1 MNSHIPRS
9 SSAQLSLLAR
19 ARLVIILLLPI
30 AVAVAI
36 TTAHKGPKK
45 SGLAQPPGVPVQSLL
60 PKTQSDMPLAELIR
74 ERPSLDLVETLT
86 RRSPEDD
93 LLATVPIPRPQTEE
107 EFEGD
112 IEERR
117 NWFLFQRQFPFNEIP
132 VDARAIAWE
141 SRPME
146 KHPFEFGAEGVEV
159 PWQSIGP
166 TPTNSFFP
174 GSWGKTSGRI
184 NTIAISPTNPNIVL
198 IGGATGGVWRSV
210 DGGTTFTAVTDSQV
224 DLAVGSIAFAP
235 SNSSIVYAGMGDK
248 DGNYLGTGVLRSTD
262 AGQTW
267 TRVSNSTLPPLGVIS
282 QVLVDPS
289 NPNRVYVAQYAFQQG
304 ASFFGS
310 GFYLSIDGGVSWT
323 RTFTGTA
330 KDLVRHPTQASTL
343 YLAVQNDFASG
354 GGVFKSTNSGQTW
367 QRIYTSPFGIP
378 DNIKIAV
385 TPAAPENVYVLN
397 GKATARVE
405 VSTNGGSTW
414 TNRGGNFDTKQF
426 NYNCYL
432 FVHPT
437 DPNTVYV
444 GTRDLWR
451 STNGGSTYANIT
463 GNFPNLADP
472 NQYSPG
478 GAKAHPDQH
487 HFYISPTSPSTIYIA
502 NDGGIWKSTDGASS
516 FTSLNSTLTLT
527 MFTSYDMHPTD
538 ASRSYGGTQDNGTQ
552 KRTGAQ
558 TWREFSTGDG
568 GQTFVDT
575 LDPSIVYVTYIGHA
589 VYRYTSNGDSFS
601 GTIGSSAVFNGDRVA
616 FYPPFVGNETNS
628 NLYFGTYRLYV
639 STNRGTS
646 WTMPS
651 AFTDLTVGGGDVLSA
666 IAVAKSN
673 TNVIYTGSSQGRLMV
688 STNGGVNWTD
698 RTSGLPQR
706 FIKSITISATDSNT
720 AYVTVSGFVT
730 GHVFKTINAGASW
743 TNISG
748 NLPDIPTNDLL
759 IDPRAGNAN
768 TLYVGTDVG
777 VFRSTVGGTTWETFN
792 NGLPPTIISELD
804 AQPTGIIQVGTYGRG
819 AFEMNLNQTTSP
831 TIQFNSATFSV
842 NENAGTATITVT
854 RGGSSSG
861 AVSANYSLA
870 NGTATAGQDYV
881 ASSGTVSFVSG
892 ETSKTFNVSIVD
904 DGALEGNETIN
915 LSLSNPTGGATL
927 GSPNTAVLTIIDNE
941 SSCSF
946 TLNPTSQSF
955 GSAGGS
961 SSFTITTGPGCSW
974 SAVSNAGFITTTSS
988 GSGNG
993 TVNYTV
999 GSNSGSARSG
1009 TITVGGQTFTVTQSG
1024 SGGGCPSTAIAAGQT
1039 INGTLTTSDCFFTG
1053 STHYVDVYTFNG
1065 TAGQQISI
1073 NMTSGTFDTYLYL
1086 INSSNQTLAENDDGG
1101 GGTNSRIPAFSGFFT
1116 LPATATYT
1124 IYATSFSSDGITG
1137 STGSY
1142 TLSLSSAS
1150 CSYSLNP
1157 TSQSFGASGGNSSFS
1172 VSTVTGCAWTAV
1184 SNSSWITTSSTG
1196 TGNGTVNY
1204 TVAANNSVART
1215 GSITVNGQTFSVSQ
1229 SAGGGG
1235 CPASAIT
1242 VGQTINGNI
1251 TTSDCFF
1258 IGTSRYVDVYTF
1270 SGTAGQQIAIT
1281 MNGSFDTYLYLLN
1294 AGNQV
1299 IAEDDDGAGGT
1310 NSRVPA
1316 VSGFVTLPA
1325 TGTYTI
1331 YATSFSFDGIN
1342 GGFGSYSISL
1352 LSATNCTFS
1361 LGQTSQ
1367 SFGAAGGSSSF
1378 TVTAGTG
1385 CAWSAIS
1392 NATWITTNSTGSGTG
1407 TVNFI
1412 VASNPGS
1419 ARSGTITI
1427 NNQTFTVNQSA
1438 ASGCP
1443 AATITAGQT
1452 ISSTL
1457 TSLDCFFTGTTRFVD
1472 VYNFSGTAG
1481 QQVALN
1487 MTSAT
1492 FDTYLYLLN
1501 SSNQTI
1507 AEDDDGGGGT
1517 NSRIPFFSGTFTLPA
1532 TGTYT
1537 IYATSYS
1544 FDGFTGGTGSY
1555 SISLS
1560 SGAIASSVQFS
1571 SPLYTA
1577 SEASGSI
1584 TITVTRSG
1592 DTSGSA
1598 SVNYFTGDTAGLQSC
1613 TLVNGRASERCDY
1626 VTSVGTLRFAA
1637 GETSKTFTV
1646 PFIDDVHVEGSETF
1660 TVALAGASGTS
1671 LGSTATAT
1679 VSIADNDL
1687 AVASSNPIDGVD
1699 FFIRQQYLDILNRQP
1714 DSTGLQNWI
1723 NTLAPC
1729 PNGGFGEPP
1738 ASDCDRLKV
1747 AAGFFQS
1754 DEFLNRGYWAF
1765 RFYMVSQNQ
1774 RPTYAQFI
1782 PDMAQV
1788 GGPKSPA
1795 EEEASK
1801 VTFAEAFVQRPE
1813 FLARYGGLS
1822 GQPLANALLQTAGLP
1837 SNTFTVTAN
1846 MTNGQILRGIVETS
1860 ATLNKFLTDG
1870 TVSIQYFG
1878 FLRRDPDAIG
1888 YQNNVNTLN
1897 ANPSNLRHMIFIFI
1911 YSVEYRSRF
1920 GSQ

>member
-1 MNSHIPRS
+1 MNSPTRLS
-9 SSAQLSLLAR
+9 STAKPSRLSR
-19 ARLVIILLLPI
+19 ARLVIVLLLPLALAI
-30 AVAVAI
+30 AATVARKGQKKN
-36 TTAHKGPKK
+36 AH
-45 SGLAQPPGVPVQSLL
+45 AQPVGIPVQL
-60 PKTQSDMPLAELIR
+60 PLQEQQLELPRAKYIR
-74 ERPSLDLVETLT
+74 ARPSLDFLQTLT
-86 RRSPEDD
+86 HRSPEND
-93 LLATVPIPRPQTEE
+93 LLATFPRPQTQE

-117 NWFLFQRQFPFNEIP
+117 NWFLFQRRFPFNEIP
-132 VDARAIAWE
+132 EEARLRAWE
-141 SRPME
+141 SRPIAKPE
-146 KHPFEFGAEGVEV
+146 LDPWGENVEGV

-184 NTIAISPTNPNIVL
+184 NTIAVSPTNPNIVL
-198 IGGATGGVWRSV
+198 IGGGTGGVWRSI
-210 DGGTTFTAVTDSQV
+210 DGGTTFTPVTDNQV

-248 DGNYLGTGVLRSTD
+248 DDPYLGTGVLRSTD
-262 AGQTW
+262 GGQTW
-267 TRVSNSTLPPLGVIS
+267 TRVSNGTLPPLGRIS

-289 NPNRVYVAQYAFQQG
+289 NSNRVYVAQYAFQQG
-304 ASFFGS
+304 NGLIVG
-310 GFYLSIDGGVSWT
+310 GFYLSTDGGVNWT
-323 RTFTGTA
+323 MTLTGTA

-354 GGVFKSTNSGQTW
+354 PSGGVFKSTNSGQTW

-414 TNRGGNFDTKQF
+414 SNRAGNFDTQQF
-426 NYNCYL
+426 SYNCYL
-432 FVHPT
+432 FVNPT
-437 DPNTVYV
+437 DPNTIYV

-451 STNGGSTYANIT
+451 STNGGSTYTNIT
-463 GNFPNLADP
+463 GNFTNVTNP
-472 NQYSPG
+472 NQYSPAT
-478 GAKAHPDQH
+478 AKTHPDQH
-487 HFYISPTSPSTIYIA
+487 HFYISPSSPSTIYIA

-516 FTSLNSTLTLT
+516 FTSLNNTLSLT
-527 MFTSYDMHPTD
+527 MFTSYEMHPSD
-538 ASRSYGGTQDNGTQ
+538 AARSYGGTQDNGTQ
-552 KRTGAQ
+552 KRTGGQ
-558 TWREFSTGDG
+558 TWREFTTGDG

-575 LDPSIVYVTYIGHA
+575 LDGSIVYATYIGHT
-589 VYRYTSNGDSFS
+589 VFRYTNNGDTFS
-601 GTIGSSAVFNGDRVA
+601 ATIGSNTVFNGDRVG

-639 STNRGTS
+639 STNRGAS
-646 WTMPS
+646 WTLPGG
-651 AFTDLTVGGGDVLSA
+651 FTDLTFGGVLST

-673 TNVIYTGSSQGRLMV
+673 TSVIYTGASDGRLMV
-688 STNGGVNWTD
+688 STNGGVNWID

-706 FIKSITISATDSNT
+706 FIKSITISPTDPNT

-730 GHVFKTINAGASW
+730 GHVFKTINAGVSW

-748 NLPDIPTNDLL
+748 NLPDIPINDLL
-759 IDPRAGNAN
+759 IDPRPGNAN
-768 TLYVGTDVG
+768 TLYVGTDIG

-804 AQPTGIIQVGTYGRG
+804 AQPGGIMQVGTYGRG
-819 AFEMNLNQTTSP
+819 AFEINLNQTTSP
-831 TIQFNSATFSV
+831 TIQFSSATFSV

-861 AVSANYSLA
+861 AVSANYSVA

-881 ASSGTVSFVSG
+881 ATSGTISFAAG

-904 DGALEGNETIN
+904 DSALEGNETIN
-915 LSLSNPTGGATL
+915 LSLSNPAGGATL

-961 SSFTITTGPGCSW
+961 SSFTVTTGSGCTW
-974 SAVSNAGFITTTSS
+974 SAVSNAAFITTTSS

-999 GSNSGSARSG
+999 VSNGGAARTG
-1009 TITVGGQTFTVTQSG
+1009 TIAVAGQTFTVSQSG
-1024 SGGGCPSTAIAAGQT
+1024 SGGGCPSTTIAAGQT

-1053 STHYVDVYTFNG
+1053 TTRYVDVYTFSG
-1065 TAGQQISI
+1065 TAGQQIAL
-1073 NMTSGTFDTYLYL
+1073 NLTSGTFDTYLYL
-1086 INSSNQTLAENDDGG
+1086 LNSSNQVLTEDDDGG
-1101 GGTNSRIPAFSGFFT
+1101 SGTNSRIPAFSGFFT
-1116 LPATATYT
+1116 LPTTGTYT
-1124 IYATSFSSDGITG
+1124 IYATSFSFDGLTG
-1137 STGSY
+1137 STGAY
-1142 TLSLSSAS
+1142 TISLSSAS
-1150 CSYSLNP
+1150 CTYSLNQ
-1157 TSQSFGASGGNSSFS
+1157 TSQSFGASGGSSSFG
-1172 VSTVTGCAWTAV
+1172 VSTAAGCAWTAV
-1184 SNSSWITTSSTG
+1184 SNSNWITTSSTG

-1204 TVAANNSVART
+1204 FVAANNGAART

-1229 SAGGGG
+1229 NAGGGG
-1235 CPASAIT
+1235 CPATTMT

-1258 IGTSRYVDVYTF
+1258 TATSRFVDVYTF

-1281 MNGSFDTYLYLLN
+1281 MNGTFDTYLYLLN
-1294 AGNQV
+1294 ASNQV
-1299 IAEDDDGAGGT
+1299 LAEDDDGGGGT

-1316 VSGFVTLPA
+1316 VSGFITLPS

-1331 YATSFSFDGIN
+1331 YATSFSFDGID
-1342 GGFGSYSISL
+1342 GSFGSYSISL

-1361 LGQTSQ
+1361 LSQTSQ
-1367 SFGAAGGSSSF
+1367 SFGASGGSNSF
-1378 TVTAGTG
+1378 TVTTGAG
-1385 CAWSAIS
+1385 CAWSAVS

-1443 AATITAGQT
+1443 ATTITAGQT
-1452 ISSTL
+1452 INATL
-1457 TSLDCFFTGTTRFVD
+1457 TTFDCFFTGTTRFVD
-1472 VYNFSGTAG
+1472 VYSFSGTAG
-1481 QQVALN
+1481 QQITIN
-1487 MTSAT
+1487 MTSGT

-1501 SSNQTI
+1501 SSNQAL
-1507 AEDDDGGGGT
+1507 AEDDDGGSGT

-1555 SISLS
+1555 SIGLS

-1571 SPLYTA
+1571 SPLYAA
-1577 SEASGSI
+1577 SEGSGSI

-1592 DTSGSA
+1592 DTTGSA

-1613 TLVNGRASERCDY
+1613 TVVNGRASERCDY

-1637 GETSKTFTV
+1637 GETSKTFSV
-1646 PFIDDVHVEGSETF
+1646 PFIDDVHLEGNENF
-1660 TVALAGASGTS
+1660 TVALTGAAGTS

-1679 VSIADNDL
+1679 VSIADNDV
-1687 AVASSNPIDGVD
+1687 AVPTSNPSDGVE

-1738 ASDCDRLKV
+1738 TSNCDRLHV

-1782 PDMAQV
+1782 PDIAQV

-1801 VTFAEAFVQRPE
+1801 VVFAETFVQRPE
-1813 FLARYGGLS
+1813 FLVRYGGLS
-1822 GQPLANALLQTAGLP
+1822 GQPLANALMQTAGLP
-1837 SNTFTVTAN
+1837 GNTFTVTGN

-1860 ATLNKFLTDG
+1860 ATVNKFLTEG

-1920 GSQ
+1920 GP